1 MKLVLSILLTAIA
14 AFLLGLI
21 SVLPWWTFS
30 ISSLLI
36 AYGMH
41 QKPGKSFF
49 AGFVGV
55 LILWLLLAII
65 KDNANEHILST
76 KVANILPLKGNYWL
90 LIFIGAF
97 VGALV
102 SGFAAL
108 AGSYF
113 HKAPDKR

>member
-1 MKLVLSILLTAIA
+1 MKLVLSIILTAVA
-14 AFLLGLI
+14 AFLLGLV
-21 SVLPWWTFS
+21 SALPWWTFA

-36 AYGMH
+36 AYGMQ

-49 AGFVGV
+49 AGFAG
-55 LILWLLLAII
+55 LLLLWVLLAVI

-90 LIFIGAF
+90 LIFIGGI
-97 VGALV
+97 VGGLV

-113 HKAPDKR
+113 NRIPDKR